1 MPDWTKCFDSVS
13 DYKIKIPRT
22 CFEGMRVPGIIY
34 AGPELL
40 DDLKSDD
47 APQQVANVATLP
59 GIVEYSL
66 AMPDIH
72 YGYGFPIGG
81 VAAMSVEEGVISPGG
96 VGFDINCG
104 VRLLAS
110 AIEAGDAR
118 AKADE
123 LATKLFRDVPT
134 GVGSTSDIRL
144 RGGDM
149 DKVLQRGAAW
159 AARNGMGWDEDLE
172 YCESGGALEDADP
185 GEVGRRARE
194 RGANQLGTLGAG
206 NHFIEVQ
213 EVEEIFDD
221 RAARA
226 FGLEKGMAAVMIHS
240 GSRGLGHQVCDD
252 AIRTMREAVV
262 RYGYELPDRQLA
274 CAPVESPEGRAY
286 YAGMCA
292 AANFAWANR
301 QCLAHTVRGTM
312 ERVFGAS
319 AERLGLRLVY
329 DVAHNIAKF
338 EEHEV
343 GGKKRRLCVHRKG
356 ATRAFAAGHPELARR
371 HAGVG
376 QPVIV
381 PGDMGSASYVM
392 AGTPQAMAETWGSV
406 CHGAGRVKSRT
417 SAKKEFNAAT
427 VLEEL
432 AAHGVT
438 VRAGSKK
445 SLLEEAPGAYKNV
458 DHVVNTCVN
467 AGLATIVARLR
478 PIVVIKG

>member
-1 MPDWTKCFDSVS
+1 
-13 DYKIKIPRT
+13 
-22 CFEGMRVPGIIY
+22 
-34 AGPELL
+34 
-40 DDLKSDD
+40 
-47 APQQVANVATLP
+47 
-59 GIVEYSL
+59 
-66 AMPDIH
+66 
-72 YGYGFPIGG
+72 
-81 VAAMSVEEGVISPGG
+81 
-96 VGFDINCG
+96 
-104 VRLLAS
+104 
-110 AIEAGDAR
+110 
-118 AKADE
+118 
-123 LATKLFRDVPT
+123 
-134 GVGSTSDIRL
+134 
-144 RGGDM
+144 
-149 DKVLQRGAAW
+149 
-159 AARNGMGWDEDLE
+159 
-172 YCESGGALEDADP
+172 
-185 GEVGRRARE
+185 
-194 RGANQLGTLGAG
+194 
-206 NHFIEVQ
+206 
-213 EVEEIFDD
+213 VEEIFDD

-356 ATRAFAAGHPELARR
+356 ATRAFAAGHPELAQR

-417 SAKKEFNAAT
+417 SAKKEFNAAS
-427 VLEEL
+427 VLEDL